1 MKTKLIEL
9 MVWSQQMNYNGGKG
23 EARGGLGRGQVND
36 KRVRSDSVDD
46 SEIEEKNQET
56 SQEGRMEMYD
66 VTIRLNEKNR
76 DRGKGLPFMLTTALA
91 TKIGEIEFAKNP

>member
-46 SEIEEKNQET
+46 SEI
-56 SQEGRMEMYD
+56 
-66 VTIRLNEKNR
+66 
-76 DRGKGLPFMLTTALA
+76 
-91 TKIGEIEFAKNP
+91 